1 MLKKA
6 TSALFL
12 SAFFLLAPALVA
24 ADVPDWV
31 RVLAKQ
37 PVKTYADDVQGV
49 ILLQE
54 QITTVKENGE
64 IVQQGRLAIR
74 VLTPDGR
81 NLAIHPVFYDTE
93 SRVNYLHGW
102 SITSKGQEYES
113 KDIVE
118 QSVSSYEVY
127 SDKKM
132 KAIRVPG
139 VDVGSVV
146 AFDWEQQERPYIF
159 QNFWSFQ
166 SFLPVEKS
174 SYQLHLAHG
183 WRFRSEWINHEESKP
198 SEENGA
204 LIWRLADIPRIENEA
219 HRPSSRALAA
229 TMVVTF
235 LSDKS
240 PEKSYTNWSEFGAWY
255 DRLAKGMR
263 DSTPPIKQ
271 KVDALAPQ
279 NIPMMDRIKAL
290 ANFAQHDVRYVEVQ
304 IGVGGWRPHSA
315 GDTFTNRYGDCK
327 DKATVLSS
335 MLAQIGV
342 KSYYVLVNTERGTFK
357 EKSPP
362 QARFDHM
369 IIAIALPDASYS
381 HPLAAMYEH
390 AKLGH
395 LLIFDPTNEWVPFGQ
410 MPSYE
415 QDNYG
420 LLVGDQGGEY
430 IHLPVS
436 SPESN
441 GIRRTAKL
449 KLTPD
454 GTLQGD
460 VEEVY
465 KGFNAMGQRRYLQH
479 ATDNDR
485 KKIIEYFLGNS
496 VSAFKIDNFELVNTE
511 DHDKD
516 LIVKYQFT
524 AEHYAKNVGGLLLVR
539 LRVVGE
545 LAGGWDPNKPRHYAY
560 DFPAPF
566 LNTDQVEIAL
576 PGGFKVDE
584 LPEPAK
590 ASYPFGQY
598 SSKTEIA
605 GNLLKYSREY
615 RATAT
620 EVDLDGINDLKKLF
634 SQINVDEKS
643 MAILKK
649 NN

>member
-1 MLKKA
+1 
-6 TSALFL
+6 
-12 SAFFLLAPALVA
+12 
-24 ADVPDWV
+24 
-31 RVLAKQ
+31 
-37 PVKTYADDVQGV
+37 
-49 ILLQE
+49 
-54 QITTVKENGE
+54 
-64 IVQQGRLAIR
+64 
-74 VLTPDGR
+74 
-81 NLAIHPVFYDTE
+81 
-93 SRVNYLHGW
+93 
-102 SITSKGQEYES
+102 
-113 KDIVE
+113 
-118 QSVSSYEVY
+118 
-127 SDKKM
+127 
-132 KAIRVPG
+132 
-139 VDVGSVV
+139 
-146 AFDWEQQERPYIF
+146 
-159 QNFWSFQ
+159 
-166 SFLPVEKS
+166 
-174 SYQLHLAHG
+174 
-183 WRFRSEWINHEESKP
+183 
-198 SEENGA
+198 
-204 LIWRLADIPRIENEA
+204 
-219 HRPSSRALAA
+219 
-229 TMVVTF
+229 MVVTF

-255 DRLAKGMR
+255 DRLARGMR
-263 DSTPPIKQ
+263 DPTPAIKQ
-271 KVDALAPQ
+271 KVDALAPP
-279 NIPMMDRIKAL
+279 NIPVMDRIKAL

-315 GDTFTNRYGDCK
+315 GDIFTNRYGDCK

-390 AKLGH
+390 PTLGH

-410 MPSYE
+410 IPSYE

-420 LLVGDQGGEY
+420 LLVGDKGGEY

-485 KKIIEYFLGNS
+485 KKIIEHFLGNS
-496 VSAFKIDNFELVNTE
+496 VSAFKIDNFDLVNAE

-524 AEHYAKNVGGLLLVR
+524 AEHYAKNVGALLLVR

-566 LNTDQVEIAL
+566 LDTDQVEIAL
-576 PGGFKVDE
+576 PDGFKVDE

-590 ASYPFGQY
+590 AAYPFGQY
-598 SSKTEIA
+598 TSKTEIA

-615 RATAT
+615 RGTAT
-620 EVDLDGINDLKKLF
+620 EVSLDGINDLKNLF